1 MNKSGNTFSKRE
13 IFVNEVVLHGADEV
27 SLVGFIHNKSQY
39 SETRF
44 VISRTLLRKLLL
56 ENGATGREILN
67 TISES
72 LKIPHAV
79 PLEIN
84 LVDKF
89 GLTQALSA
97 GNIQLQI
104 PFRKID
110 VSINH
115 LPEQVEW
122 LLVEDVTPVHR

>member
-27 SLVGFIHNKSQY
+27 SLVGFIHNNRQY
-39 SETRF
+39 CETRF

-56 ENGATGREILN
+56 ENGAAGREILN

-72 LKIPHAV
+72 LKIPHAA

-89 GLTQALSA
+89 GLTQALRA

-104 PFRKID
+104 PFRKMD
-110 VSINH
+110 VSINYS
-115 LPEQVEW
+115 PEQAEW
-122 LLVEDVTPVHR
+122 LRVEDVTPVHR